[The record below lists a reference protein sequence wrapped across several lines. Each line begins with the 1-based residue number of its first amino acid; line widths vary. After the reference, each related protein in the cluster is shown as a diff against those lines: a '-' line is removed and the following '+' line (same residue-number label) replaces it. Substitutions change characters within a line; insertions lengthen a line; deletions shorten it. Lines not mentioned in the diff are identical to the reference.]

1 VRRALGLGGQ
11 AAAAALQVGRAH
23 HLLHHAHRQTLVEA
37 AVLAA
42 VAAPLVHR
50 AVLVGQAHVLGVL
63 LDGALEEALAALAR
77 PHAVVLAG
85 GVVAADGAQLAG
97 RHGIIEVGGRG
108 RRVAVAVAVAEA
120 VAVAGVGEW
129 RWGGGVR
136 MALGARA
143 ARGFV
148 VFA

>member
-1 VRRALGLGGQ
+1 M
-11 AAAAALQVGRAH
+11 
-23 HLLHHAHRQTLVEA
+23 EA

-108 RRVAVAVAVAEA
+108 RRVAVAVAEAVAEA

-143 ARGFV
+143 ALRFV